1 MVRITDGKNEFS
13 VTLGAYTSIYKYQG
27 YEILNDKIPVAS
39 EVPSDKV
46 DEDEIF
52 CIDVMEKP
60 IGQWSKEEVKRFAL
74 IKDIDITGT
83 KNVGEAK
90 EIIKQFIGA

>member
-1 MVRITDGKNEFS
+1 MVRITDGKNVFS
-13 VTLGAYTSIYKYQG
+13 VTLGAYTSIYKHQG